1 MIEGMALTT
10 ASAAAFAVADAIIVE
25 SSGAQPGRG
34 GFCTWQASF
43 SWVDTSLTTLS
54 LILTALS
61 STSRAQSRVSLPAQA
76 FNINLNLTNFLPPF
90 FVGL

>member
-1 MIEGMALTT
+1 MALTT
-10 ASAAAFAVADAIIVE
+10 ASADAFAVADAIIVE

-43 SWVDTSLTTLS
+43 SWVDTSLATLS

-61 STSRAQSRVSLPAQA
+61 SNASSSRASDRALSRVE
-76 FNINLNLTNFLPPF
+76 
-90 FVGL
+90 GLERITSFASVAPIASVK

>member
-1 MIEGMALTT
+1 MALTT

-25 SSGAQPGRG
+25 SSGTQPGRG
-34 GFCTWQASF
+34 GFCTWQACF

-61 STSRAQSRVSLPAQA
+61 SHASSSRASDRALSRVE
-76 FNINLNLTNFLPPF
+76 
-90 FVGL
+90 GLERITSFASVAPIASVK

>member
-1 MIEGMALTT
+1 MALTT

-61 STSRAQSRVSLPAQA
+61 SNASSSRASNKALSKVEGLERTVRPLQVSPQLHQ
-76 FNINLNLTNFLPPF
+76 
-90 FVGL
+90 